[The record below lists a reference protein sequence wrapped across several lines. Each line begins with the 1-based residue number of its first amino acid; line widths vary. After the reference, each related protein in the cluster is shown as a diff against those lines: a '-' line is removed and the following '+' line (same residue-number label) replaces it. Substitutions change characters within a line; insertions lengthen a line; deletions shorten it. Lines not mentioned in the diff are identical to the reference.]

1 MGLIPPEE
9 VPAAVPSG
17 GFTPLLLWALR
28 PSEPGLCLPPLFT
41 GLPGG
46 QLSSILIALKL
57 WTTKPYH
64 MKRTNV
70 QVEKELAAPQPAA
83 AAEPLVPVEP
93 ATVTAEQLTELKER
107 AGRADENWERLLRTT
122 ADFENFKKRAAREKQ
137 EAIKFANEGLLQ
149 KLLPVLENL
158 DMALA
163 ATQTAR
169 PEAGQSLQAGVNMIS
184 QQLKGVLAEAGLEEL
199 DALGKPFDPNLH
211 EALMQKETPDVPEGQ
226 VVQQLRKGY
235 KFRDRLLRPAGVVV
249 AKQPAA

>member
-1 MGLIPPEE
+1 
-9 VPAAVPSG
+9 
-17 GFTPLLLWALR
+17 
-28 PSEPGLCLPPLFT
+28 
-41 GLPGG
+41 
-46 QLSSILIALKL
+46 
-57 WTTKPYH
+57 

-70 QVEKELAAPQPAA
+70 KIEEEPATPEPPTAP
-83 AAEPLVPVEP
+83 EPLVPVEA
-93 ATVTAEQLTELKER
+93 ATVSPEQLAELKER
-107 AGRADENWERLLRTT
+107 AGKADENWERLLRTT
-122 ADFENFKKRAAREKQ
+122 ADFDNFKKRAAREKQ

-163 ATQTAR
+163 ATQAAR
-169 PEAGQSLQAGVNMIS
+169 PEDGQSLQSGVNMIS
-184 QQLKGVLAEAGLEEL
+184 QQLKNVLMEAGLEEL

-249 AKQPAA
+249 AKHPAA